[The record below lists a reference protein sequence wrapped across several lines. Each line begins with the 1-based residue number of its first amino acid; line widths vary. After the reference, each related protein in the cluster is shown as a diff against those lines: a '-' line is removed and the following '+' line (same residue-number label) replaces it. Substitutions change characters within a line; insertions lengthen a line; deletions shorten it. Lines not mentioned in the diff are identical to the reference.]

1 MTFVAVVY
9 SGGSLLVGM
18 ARKRGTKNT
27 GFWRAMVISA
37 GVNDAG
43 VSVVDETSV

>member
-1 MTFVAVVY
+1 MVY

-18 ARKRGTKNT
+18 ARKRDTKNT
-27 GFWRAMVISA
+27 GRWRAMVDSA

-43 VSVVDETSV
+43 VGVVDETGV